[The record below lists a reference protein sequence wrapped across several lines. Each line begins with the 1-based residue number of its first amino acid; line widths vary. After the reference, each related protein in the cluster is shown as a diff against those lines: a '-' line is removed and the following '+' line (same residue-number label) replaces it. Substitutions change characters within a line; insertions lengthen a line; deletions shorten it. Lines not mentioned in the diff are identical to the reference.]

1 MSHKLI
7 SAALCCVSLATVA
20 EEATTLK
27 VESPY
32 TASAELGML
41 FKTGDTNSADIKSGF
56 DLTHELNEW
65 KSTVTLGLLI
75 KKSEQEDENGEEH
88 FITSDQNWTAVGQ
101 TNYTLDK
108 ASPNYIY
115 GNVSYEDNRFSNFK
129 SQSSVSTGWGRRWF
143 ESEKATLDA
152 DIGPGYKRDVIR
164 KTDTQ
169 VEQTKSA
176 FIVQAQALYKRQIN
190 EHVLFKQLLVA
201 KYAPK
206 ADENSTYKARTSIT
220 TKLLETLQLKFSFT
234 LDYNTDVEDGK
245 ENVNT
250 ETAMT
255 LVYSF

>member
-1 MSHKLI
+1 MSHKLL
-7 SAALCCVSLATVA
+7 SAALCCVSITTLA
-20 EEATTLK
+20 EEATTPA

-41 FKTGDTNSADIKSGF
+41 FKTGDTKSADIKSGF
-56 DLTHELNEW
+56 DFTYEVDDW
-65 KSTVTLGLLI
+65 KSTVTLGLLV
-75 KKSEQEDENGEEH
+75 KKNEQEDENGEEN
-88 FITSDQNWTAVGQ
+88 FITSDQKWTVVGQ
-101 TNYTLDK
+101 TNYNIDT

-129 SQSSVSTGWGRRWF
+129 SQSSVSAGWGRRWF
-143 ESEKATLDA
+143 ESEKSTLDA

-164 KTDTQ
+164 QIDHQ
-169 VEQTKSA
+169 AEQTKSA
-176 FIVQAQALYKRQIN
+176 FIIQAQALYKRQIN
-190 EHVLFKQLLVA
+190 EHVLFKQLVVA
-201 KYAPK
+201 KYSPK
-206 ADENSTYKARTSIT
+206 ADENSTYKVRTSIT

-234 LDYNTDVEDGK
+234 LDYNTDVEDDK

>member
-1 MSHKLI
+1 MSHKLL
-7 SAALCCVSLATVA
+7 SAALCCVSLTTLA
-20 EEATTLK
+20 EEANTPA

-56 DLTHELNEW
+56 DFTYEVDDW
-65 KSTVTLGLLI
+65 KSTVTLGLLV

-88 FITSDQNWTAVGQ
+88 FTTSDQKWTAVGQ
-101 TNYTLDK
+101 TNYNIDT

-129 SQSSVSTGWGRRWF
+129 NQSSVSTGWGRRWF
-143 ESEKATLDA
+143 ESKKATLDA

-164 KTDTQ
+164 QTGAQ
-169 VEQTKSA
+169 AEQTKSA
-176 FIVQAQALYKRQIN
+176 FIIQAQALYKRQIN
-190 EHVLFKQLLVA
+190 EHVLFKQLVVA

-206 ADENSTYKARTSIT
+206 ADENSIYKARTSIT

-234 LDYNTDVEDGK
+234 LDYNTDVEDDK